1 MLDSAPVL
9 DAPPTEPVSEA
20 GRQVSEADYWAHYYD
35 HEIAYEWNNGC
46 LEVKPVSDFL
56 TSLVYQWFLFL
67 LRHYLETHPIAQT
80 TVLDMGFRLAL
91 PHKTVIRKPDL
102 AVVHANN
109 PVQFQAADC
118 SYQGV
123 YDLCIEAL
131 SDQDPAGIERDT
143 QTKRA
148 EYEAGGV
155 REYYILHHQPRWQL
169 FYARNTAGLYQPLV
183 PQQGVIQSTVLP
195 GFQFRPED
203 LTRQPDTQAMLDDP
217 VYQGFVSP
225 AWQADRAARAFAE
238 EQARAAAQK
247 AAQEAQARQ
256 QEAQARQQEAQARQV
271 AEQQTA
277 EYARQAE
284 AEAAARQQEAEARQQ
299 EAAARRA
306 AEAEIAR
313 LQARLQDKPDASN
326 GS

>member
-1 MLDSAPVL
+1 MPDSATVL

-20 GRQVSEADYWAHYYD
+20 GRRVSEADYWAHYYD
-35 HEIAYEWNNGC
+35 HEIAYEWNNGR

-238 EQARAAAQK
+238 EQAQAAAQK

-256 QEAQARQQEAQARQV
+256 A
-271 AEQQTA
+271 AEQQTS
-277 EYARQAE
+277 EYARRAE
-284 AEAAARQQEAEARQQ
+284 AEAAARQQEAS
-299 EAAARRA
+299 ARRE
-306 AEAEIAR
+306 AEAEIVR
-313 LQARLQDKPDASN
+313 LKSLLQEKPDS
-326 GS
+326 SKDS

>member
-1 MLDSAPVL
+1 MPDSAPVL
-9 DAPPTEPVSEA
+9 DAPSTEPISEA
-20 GRQVSEADYWAHYYD
+20 GRRVSEADYWAYYYD
-35 HEIAYEWNNGC
+35 HEIAYEWNNGR

-217 VYQGFVSP
+217 VYQSFVSP

-238 EQARAAAQK
+238 EQAEQAAKRAQEEAAARWQEAEARRQETIARQLAEQRAA
-247 AAQEAQARQ
+247 E
-256 QEAQARQQEAQARQV
+256 
-271 AEQQTA
+271 
-277 EYARQAE
+277 ARQAE
-284 AEAAARQQEAEARQQ
+284 A
-299 EAAARRA
+299 AARRASAQQATEQAQRAAA

-313 LQARLQDKPDASN
+313 LKAALQNRQDTSRDD
-326 GS
+326 